1 MDDSYIYILLVSF
14 QHKYE
19 VRVKTLTFFRI
30 IKGIVYDYFDWRNG
44 HKMST
49 MYIKSCKL
57 IDFNFRFLHRSLT
70 SDSDL
75 RKIGIREDRKC
86 TLHYKEKDLM
96 HLFWQY
102 EKRKCFG
109 RIFRYGC
116 IRFKYFQQTTIY
128 TLTLLQEWSVKPPIS
143 DLKSTWVNIK
153 F

>member
-1 MDDSYIYILLVSF
+1 MIV
-14 QHKYE
+14 
-19 VRVKTLTFFRI
+19 LT
-30 IKGIVYDYFDWRNG
+30 GT
-44 HKMST
+44 T

-102 EKRKCFG
+102 EKKKMFWQNLS
-109 RIFRYGC
+109 IW
-116 IRFKYFQQTTIY
+116 
-128 TLTLLQEWSVKPPIS
+128 LHSL
-143 DLKSTWVNIK
+143 
-153 F
+153 